1 VLQPTLVNVNR
12 IVTDMLPMLRSLLG
26 ERVEVAAALEVT
38 PVWVRGDQAQLEQ
51 VLANLAVNARDAM
64 PQGGRCTI
72 RVAAVTLDAQG
83 VAQYPDLRPGP
94 YARLAVT
101 DTGHGMSPE
110 VLARVFD
117 PFFTTKGVGKGTGL
131 GLSMAHGLVAQHGG
145 TIVVESEEGHGSIFT
160 IYLPQ
165 APPASSAGTV

>member
-1 VLQPTLVNVNR
+1 
-12 IVTDMLPMLRSLLG
+12 
-26 ERVEVAAALEVT
+26 
-38 PVWVRGDQAQLEQ
+38 
-51 VLANLAVNARDAM
+51 
-64 PQGGRCTI
+64 
-72 RVAAVTLDAQG
+72 
-83 VAQYPDLRPGP
+83 
-94 YARLAVT
+94 
-101 DTGHGMSPE
+101 MSPE

>member
-1 VLQPTLVNVNR
+1 V
-12 IVTDMLPMLRSLLG
+12 
-26 ERVEVAAALEVT
+26 AALEVT

-83 VAQYPDLRPGP
+83 VARYPDLRPGP
-94 YARLAVT
+94 HAQLAVT
-101 DTGHGMSPE
+101 DTGHGMSSG

-165 APPASSAGTV
+165 APPASSAGTVQPQD